1 MLGGAFGAYSRQR
14 RPQSAAM
21 GGVIG
26 QWVTSGGIFIVFVLM
41 LINSCGV
48 PFPSEVIMPV
58 AGVLAATGH
67 FSIVVVILA
76 GIAGNWLGALLAY
89 ALARRFGRP
98 LLLGPAGVLG
108 ISPRHLDLADN
119 WIDRYGLAAVFF
131 GRMLPVIH
139 TYISFPAGLA
149 KMQPVWFT
157 VLSLLGSTVWVTFL
171 GVLGYEVGAN
181 YTKVSGPIGTAAI
194 VIAVIVVV
202 VVVVWYV
209 RGRGRDAPPSRAGV

>member
-1 MLGGAFGAYSRQR
+1 
-14 RPQSAAM
+14 M

-26 QWVTSGGIFIVFVLM
+26 QWVTSGGLIIVLVLM

-58 AGVLAATGH
+58 AGVLAAAGH
-67 FSIVVVILA
+67 FNIVVVILA

-89 ALARRFGRP
+89 GLARRFGRP
-98 LLLGPAGVLG
+98 LLLGPGRRIG
-108 ISPRHLDLADN
+108 ISPRHLDMADR
-119 WIDRYGLAAVFF
+119 WIDRYGLPAVFF

-149 KMQPVWFT
+149 KMQPVWFAA
-157 VLSLLGSTVWVTFL
+157 LSLFGSTVWVTFL
-171 GVLGYEVGAN
+171 AVLGYAVGAN

-194 VIAVIVVV
+194 VIAVVVV
-202 VVVVWYV
+202 IGVVAWYL
-209 RGRGRDAPPSRAGV
+209 RGRGRDSATPAAGA

>member
-1 MLGGAFGAYSRQR
+1 
-14 RPQSAAM
+14 M

-26 QWVTSGGIFIVFVLM
+26 QWVTSGGILIVLALM

-67 FSIVVVILA
+67 FNIVAVIVA
-76 GIAGNWLGALLAY
+76 GIAGNVIGALIAY
-89 ALARRFGRP
+89 SLARRFGRP
-98 LLLGPAGVLG
+98 LLLGPGKRIG
-108 ISPRHLDLADN
+108 ISASHLDLADK
-119 WIDRYGLAAVFF
+119 WFDRFGLPTVFF
-131 GRMLPVIH
+131 GRMLPVIC

-149 KMQPVWFT
+149 KVQPLWFA

-181 YTKVSGPIGTAAI
+181 YTKVSGPISKIAIGFAVLI
-194 VIAVIVVV
+194 VIAV
-202 VVVVWYV
+202 VVWYI
-209 RGRGRDAPPSRAGV
+209 RGRRRAASRSNAGA

>member
-1 MLGGAFGAYSRQR
+1 
-14 RPQSAAM
+14 M

-26 QWVTSGGIFIVFVLM
+26 QWVTSGGILIVLGLM

-67 FSIVVVILA
+67 FNIVAVIVA
-76 GIAGNWLGALLAY
+76 GIGGNLIGALLAY
-89 ALARRFGRP
+89 SLARRFGRP
-98 LLLGPAGVLG
+98 LLLGPGRRIG
-108 ISPRHLDLADN
+108 ISPSHLDLADR
-119 WIDRYGLAAVFF
+119 WFERYGLPTVFF
-131 GRMLPVIH
+131 GRMLPVIC

-149 KMQPVWFT
+149 KVQPVWFA

-181 YTKVSGPIGTAAI
+181 YTKVSGPISKIAI
-194 VIAVIVVV
+194 VFAVLIAIAVVI
-202 VVVVWYV
+202 WYI
-209 RGRGRDAPPSRAGV
+209 RGRRRAASRSNAGA

>member
-1 MLGGAFGAYSRQR
+1 
-14 RPQSAAM
+14 M

-26 QWVTSGGIFIVFVLM
+26 QWVTSGGIFVVLGLM

-67 FSIVVVILA
+67 FNIVAVIAA
-76 GIAGNWLGALLAY
+76 GIAGNLAGALIAY
-89 ALARRFGRP
+89 SLARRFGRP
-98 LLLGPAGVLG
+98 LLLGPGRRIG
-108 ISPRHLDLADN
+108 ISASHLDLADR
-119 WIDRYGLAAVFF
+119 WFARFGLPTVFF
-131 GRMLPVIH
+131 GRMLPVIC

-149 KMQPVWFT
+149 KVQPVWFG

-181 YTKVSGPIGTAAI
+181 YTKVAGPIGKVAI
-194 VIAVIVVV
+194 GIAVLVVIAVVG
-202 VVVVWYV
+202 WYV
-209 RGRGRDAPPSRAGV
+209 RGRRRAAARSGSGA

>member
-1 MLGGAFGAYSRQR
+1 V
-14 RPQSAAM
+14 

-26 QWVTSGGIFIVFVLM
+26 QWVTSGGLFIVLVLM

-58 AGVLAATGH
+58 AGVLAAAGH
-67 FSIVVVILA
+67 FSIVLVIIA

-89 ALARRFGRP
+89 ALARQFGRP
-98 LLLGPAGVLG
+98 LLLGPGRHIG
-108 ISPRHLDLADN
+108 ISPHHLEMADR
-119 WIDRYGLAAVFF
+119 WIDRYGLPAVFF

-149 KMQPVWFT
+149 KMQPVWFAG
-157 VLSLLGSTVWVTFL
+157 LSLLGSTVWVTFL
-171 GVLGYEVGAN
+171 AVLGYEVGAN

-194 VIAVIVVV
+194 AIAVVV
-202 VVVVWYV
+202 VIGVIAWYL
-209 RGRGRDAPPSRAGV
+209 RGRGRSEASPTSGA

>member
-1 MLGGAFGAYSRQR
+1 
-14 RPQSAAM
+14 M

-26 QWVTSGGIFIVFVLM
+26 QWVTSGGILIVLALM

-67 FSIVVVILA
+67 FNIVAVIVA
-76 GIAGNWLGALLAY
+76 GIAGNLIGALLAY
-89 ALARRFGRP
+89 SLARRFGRP
-98 LLLGPAGVLG
+98 LLLGPGKRIG
-108 ISPRHLDLADN
+108 ISASHLDLADK
-119 WIDRYGLAAVFF
+119 WFDRYGLPTVFF
-131 GRMLPVIH
+131 GRMLPVIC

-149 KMQPVWFT
+149 KVQPIWFA

-181 YTKVSGPIGTAAI
+181 YTKVSGPISKIAI
-194 VIAVIVVV
+194 VFAVLIAIA
-202 VVVVWYV
+202 VVVWYI
-209 RGRGRDAPPSRAGV
+209 RGRRRAASRSNAGA

>member
-1 MLGGAFGAYSRQR
+1 
-14 RPQSAAM
+14 M

-26 QWVTSGGIFIVFVLM
+26 QWVTGGGLFIVLVLM

-67 FSIVVVILA
+67 FNIVVVIIV
-76 GIAGNWLGALLAY
+76 GVAGNWLGALLAY

-98 LLLGPAGVLG
+98 LLLGPGRRIG
-108 ISPRHLDLADN
+108 ISPTHLDLADH
-119 WIDRYGLAAVFF
+119 WIDRYGFAAVLF

-149 KMQPVWFT
+149 KMQLVWFAG
-157 VLSLLGSTVWVTFL
+157 LSLLGSTIWVTFL
-171 GVLGYEVGAN
+171 AVLGYEVGAN

-194 VIAVIVVV
+194 VIAVVVV
-202 VVVVWYV
+202 ILVVAWYL
-209 RGRGRDAPPSRAGV
+209 RGRRQDSPA

>member
-1 MLGGAFGAYSRQR
+1 
-14 RPQSAAM
+14 M

-26 QWVTSGGIFIVFVLM
+26 QWVTSGGILIVLALM

-67 FSIVVVILA
+67 FNIVAVIVA
-76 GIAGNWLGALLAY
+76 GIAGNVIGALIAY
-89 ALARRFGRP
+89 SLARRFGRP
-98 LLLGPAGVLG
+98 LLLGPGKRIG
-108 ISPRHLDLADN
+108 ISASHLDLADR
-119 WIDRYGLAAVFF
+119 WFDRYGLPTVFF
-131 GRMLPVIH
+131 GRMLPVIC

-149 KMQPVWFT
+149 KVQPVWFA

-181 YTKVSGPIGTAAI
+181 YTKVSGPISKIAI
-194 VIAVIVVV
+194 AFAVLIAIA
-202 VVVVWYV
+202 VVVWYI
-209 RGRGRDAPPSRAGV
+209 RGRRRAASRSDAGA

>member
-1 MLGGAFGAYSRQR
+1 
-14 RPQSAAM
+14 M

-26 QWVTSGGIFIVFVLM
+26 QWVTSGGILIVLALM

-67 FSIVVVILA
+67 FNIVAVIVA
-76 GIAGNWLGALLAY
+76 GIAGNVIGALIAY
-89 ALARRFGRP
+89 SLARRFGRP
-98 LLLGPAGVLG
+98 LLLGPGKRIG
-108 ISPRHLDLADN
+108 ISASHLDLADR
-119 WIDRYGLAAVFF
+119 WFDRYGLPTVFF
-131 GRMLPVIH
+131 GRMLPVIC

-149 KMQPVWFT
+149 KVQPVWFA

-181 YTKVSGPIGTAAI
+181 YTKVSGPISKIAI
-194 VIAVIVVV
+194 AFAVLIAIA
-202 VVVVWYV
+202 VVVWYI
-209 RGRGRDAPPSRAGV
+209 RGRRRAASRSNAGA